1 LRGGSAPSRRDY
13 SLLGMGGKDF
23 GISRE
28 RDEGGFG
35 WERGEARGWAERG
48 RKRKEGLAPILDTA
62 APKQE

>member
-1 LRGGSAPSRRDY
+1 
-13 SLLGMGGKDF
+13 MGGKDF

-48 RKRKEGLAPILDTA
+48 RKKKEGLAPLLNFPAEIIIMLNT
-62 APKQE
+62 